1 MPRATFLPAI
11 FGFLGLAQL
20 SAALFSA
27 FWASR
32 NFPRRCFR
40 LFGPRASFRLGLF
53 AFLGLAELSGSMF
66 SAF

>member
-1 MPRATFLPAI
+1 MPRATFLLAI

-32 NFPRRCFR
+32 KFPTRCFR
-40 LFGPRASFRLGLF
+40 LFEPRGTFRLDVFG
-53 AFLGLAELSGSMF
+53 FLGLAQLSGSVF
-66 SAF
+66 SPF